1 MRRGDRAPARTD
13 HEPALRAKLLDA
25 FTARWFASRSADA
38 AAAAAAE
45 LCAVARR
52 LLDEPGAPAAFP
64 LPAEAPLARL
74 LHDVLR
80 GGEEGKAGEA
90 PKARRQS
97 AAAASGVKE
106 VSALYMRPFCDR
118 LTVASFVRTGS
129 HKRCLPNRLSA

>member
-1 MRRGDRAPARTD
+1 MRCAGAKPRGPTPHAAD
-13 HEPALRAKLLDA
+13 HEPGLRAKLLDA
-25 FTARWFASRSADA
+25 FTARWFAARTADA

-45 LCAVARR
+45 LCAVARK

-80 GGEEGKAGEA
+80 GGEEYKGSDA

-97 AAAASGVKE
+97 AAAAVGMRE
-106 VSALYMRPFCDR
+106 VRHTLLQYIASA
-118 LTVASFVRTGS
+118 
-129 HKRCLPNRLSA
+129 CLIR